1 MKQQQAFLRAR
12 LCAMW
17 WVAAVVVLLPATS
30 PARADDP
37 ARILKGMTDY
47 LGSQKTLSASFESD
61 IEIITPEL
69 QKIQFTRQQG
79 GQAPG

>member
-1 MKQQQAFLRAR
+1 
-12 LCAMW
+12 
-17 WVAAVVVLLPATS
+17 
-30 PARADDP
+30 
-37 ARILKGMTDY
+37 MTDY